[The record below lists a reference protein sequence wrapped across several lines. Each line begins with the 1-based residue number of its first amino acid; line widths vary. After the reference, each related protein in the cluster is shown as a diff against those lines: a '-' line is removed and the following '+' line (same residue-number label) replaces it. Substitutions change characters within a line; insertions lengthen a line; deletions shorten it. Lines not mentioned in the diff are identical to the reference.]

1 MSARSVGG
9 TAAPGGQPR
18 GALGANAKAVLRGA
32 LARMKHHDLPSLA
45 AGVAFK
51 IFLSLFPGIA
61 AAVAIFSLV
70 VEPAVV
76 TDRVAELLAGF
87 PGAVQ
92 ELVIDQVEGL
102 TAGEGAPGALVL
114 GILGGIWAASSAA
127 ATLIKALNRINAVEE
142 SRNVVLQR
150 VVAIALVLGL
160 FAAIAAL
167 MALVILGPQVRRWLL
182 PEELLGGAAAPLF
195 GVAQVLG
202 AIAILIVLFA
212 FVYWLGPNRDR
223 PEWRWMSPGAV
234 LGVIGWLVLSFGFAL
249 YTQTAG
255 TYSATYSALAGV
267 VITLVWLQLS
277 MTVLLLGAEVNA
289 EVEVLLER
297 EAAVIEGAGQAPMEP
312 ALPGEL
318 PGRPAGIPLAAPRD
332 RRRSRTAITGGA
344 LAAAAGLVAFIRR
357 RRS

>member
-1 MSARSVGG
+1 MRAPGVGG
-9 TAAPGGQPR
+9 RAAPAGQPR
-18 GALGANAKAVLRGA
+18 GALGVNVKDVLRGA
-32 LARMKHHDLPSLA
+32 RARMKQHDLPSLA

-61 AAVAIFSLV
+61 AAVAIFSLA

-76 TDRVAELLAGF
+76 AQRVAELLTGF

-92 ELVIDQVEGL
+92 ELVTDQVEGL
-102 TAGEGAPGALVL
+102 TVGEGAPGALVL
-114 GILGGIWAASSAA
+114 GVVGGIWAASSAA

-167 MALVILGPQVRRWLL
+167 LALVILGPQVRRLLL

-234 LGVIGWLVLSFGFAL
+234 LGVVGWLVLSFAFAI
-249 YTQTAG
+249 YAQTAG

-297 EAAVIEGAGQAPMEP
+297 EAAVVEGAGQAPLEP
-312 ALPGEL
+312 ALPEEL
-318 PGRPAGIPLAAPRD
+318 PARSAGIPPVAARD
-332 RRRSRTAITGGA
+332 RRGCRAAVTGGA

-357 RRS
+357 RR